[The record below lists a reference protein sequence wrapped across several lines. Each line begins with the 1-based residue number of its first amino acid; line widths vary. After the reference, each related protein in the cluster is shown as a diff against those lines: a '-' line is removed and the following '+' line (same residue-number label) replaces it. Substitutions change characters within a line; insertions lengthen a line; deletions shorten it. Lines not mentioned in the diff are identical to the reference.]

1 MAREL
6 IVRCSCGRR
15 LPNSQVMVSHNGRVT
30 CDACDSG
37 PDIGAME
44 REEAERLD
52 GIEHERELRE
62 AADGGMPGSVATDY
76 QQEAS
81 NPFGARAW

>member
-6 IVRCSCGRR
+6 MVRCSCGRR
-15 LPNSQVMVSHNGRVT
+15 LPNSQVMVHPDGHVT
-30 CDACDSG
+30 CDVCM
-37 PDIGAME
+37 PDPDTEIARME

-62 AADGGMPGSVATDY
+62 ADA
-76 QQEAS
+76 
-81 NPFGARAW
+81 